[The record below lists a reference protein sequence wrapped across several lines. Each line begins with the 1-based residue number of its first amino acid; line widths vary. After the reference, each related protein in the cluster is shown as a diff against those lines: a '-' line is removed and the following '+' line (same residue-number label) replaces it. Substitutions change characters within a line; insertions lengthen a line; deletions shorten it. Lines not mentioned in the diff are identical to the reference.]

1 MLKESPAAGENLHD
15 AILRLGEHM
24 TPPFSQRDRNG
35 WKATDYADKLI
46 GNAEIFTARH
56 SSGET
61 VGLIAAYMNQQDSA
75 FISMLVVSPQYRR
88 CRIANTLCRYVH
100 ELARQRGIHCVRG
113 KIRRDNAA
121 CRAMAEKRLGYILT
135 DIEGSDFVKA
145 ELTL

>member
-1 MLKESPAAGENLHD
+1 
-15 AILRLGEHM
+15 
-24 TPPFSQRDRNG
+24 
-35 WKATDYADKLI
+35 
-46 GNAEIFTARH
+46 
-56 SSGET
+56 
-61 VGLIAAYMNQQDSA
+61 MNQQDSA

-100 ELARQRGIHCVRG
+100 ELARQRGIRCVRG

-121 CRAMAEKRLGYILT
+121 CRAMAEERLGYILT